1 MTPRRRANLQRLL
14 KPRHVALI
22 GGADA
27 VIVAGECARI
37 GFEGPVW
44 PVNPR
49 REEIGGH
56 PCFRSVEELPEPPD
70 AVFLAVPR
78 EAAIAA
84 LDQLRSIGAGGAVC
98 YTAGFRETGEEGAVA
113 EARLIESAGDM
124 ALVGPNC
131 YGVINYVDRVAL
143 WPFAHGGSCPG
154 YGAAIVTQSGMMA
167 SDLSMSQ
174 RSVPFAY
181 MISAGNQSVLRLEDY
196 VEALCER
203 PEVRAIG
210 LHIEGLQDVRAFE
223 AAALQALER
232 GVPIVAF
239 KTGTSKIGAEV
250 TISHTGSLSGDDD
263 LYDALFDRLGIIR
276 VHDPVQLLETLKLL
290 CVAGPAAGPRV
301 GALTCSGGSS
311 AMLADHGERVGILY
325 PKPSAETAAELRDL
339 LPFTAT
345 VANPLDYT
353 TPIWGRPD
361 RTRPAFRSFFADD
374 YDAALIVQDYPPAG
388 LNESRPSYLSDAES
402 FIEAVQDK
410 ALSAVVC
417 SSLPENFDEE
427 TRDYLVSR
435 GVAPMQGL
443 QVCLNALAGSA
454 WYTSRRNALLD
465 QIPQPLQPDAK
476 GETRATALLDEAA
489 AKDWL
494 RQAGLPVPKS
504 ALASSS
510 EALET
515 ARKLGFPVVLK
526 MLSPRLAHK
535 TEAGAVRLGLDSA
548 AAVAEAVDQMRRDV
562 ERYDPA
568 AVSDRF
574 LIEEM
579 AGAPVAELLV
589 SVRCAPQ
596 FGLAMTLASG
606 GVLVELLQDAATL
619 LLPAARDDLAT
630 ALAKLR
636 VARLLDGYRGK
647 PGADKNALLDA
658 LLRLSDYLCR
668 AGQEVAE
675 VEINPLFV
683 QAEGVTAVDVLLRRY
698 VTEPL
703 D

>member
-1 MTPRRRANLQRLL
+1 MTPGRRANLQRLL

-27 VIVAGECARI
+27 VTVAGECARI

-56 PCFRSVEELPEPPD
+56 PCFRSLEDLPEPPD
-70 AVFLAVPR
+70 AAFLAVPR
-78 EAAIAA
+78 EPAIAA
-84 LDQLRSIGAGGAVC
+84 LDQLRSMGAGGVVC
-98 YTAGFRETGEEGAVA
+98 YTAGFRETGEEGAAA
-113 EARLIESAGDM
+113 EARLIESAGEL

-167 SDLSMSQ
+167 SDLSMTQ

-196 VEALCER
+196 VDVLSER
-203 PEVRAIG
+203 AEVRAIG
-210 LHIEGLQDVRAFE
+210 LHIEGLQDVLAFE
-223 AAALQALER
+223 AACRKALER
-232 GVPIVAF
+232 KVPIVAF
-239 KTGTSKIGAEV
+239 KTGTSRLGAEATV
-250 TISHTGSLSGDDD
+250 SHTGSLSGDDD

-290 CVAGPAAGPRV
+290 CVAGAAAGPRV
-301 GALTCSGGSS
+301 GALTCSGGSA
-311 AMLADHGERVGILY
+311 AMLADHGAPIGVEFPR
-325 PKPSAETAAELRDL
+325 PTATTTAALREL

-345 VANPLDYT
+345 VSNPLDYT

-388 LNESRPSYLSDAES
+388 LDESRPSYLSDADS
-402 FIEAVQDK
+402 FIEAVADK
-410 ALSAVVC
+410 AIPPIVC

-427 TRDYLVSR
+427 TRAYLVSR

-443 QVCLNALAGSA
+443 QNCLNALAGSA
-454 WYTSRRNALLD
+454 WYSKRRAQLLGRASMSLV
-465 QIPQPLQPDAK
+465 PGGRDAD
-476 GETRATALLDEAA
+476 GATGLLDEAA
-489 AKDWL
+489 AKSWL
-494 RQAGLPVPKS
+494 RQAGLAVPKGVVVS
-504 ALASSS
+504 GD
-510 EALET
+510 EAADA
-515 ARKLGFPVVLK
+515 ARSLRFPVALK
-526 MLSPRLAHK
+526 MVSARLPHK
-535 TEAGAVRLGLDSA
+535 TEAGAVRLGLES
-548 AAVAEAVDQMRRDV
+548 AEALADAVTRMHRDV
-562 ERYDPA
+562 TRYDA
-568 AVSDRF
+568 EAVSDRF

-579 AGAPVAELLV
+579 ADAPVAELLV
-589 SVRCAPQ
+589 SVRREPQ

-606 GVLVELLQDAATL
+606 GVLVELLRDAVTL
-619 LLPAARDDLAT
+619 LLPATRDDLAA

-636 VARLLDGYRGK
+636 SAPLLDGYRGK
-647 PGADKNALLDA
+647 PGADKQALIDA
-658 LLRLSDYLCR
+658 LQRLSEQLCF
-668 AGQEVAE
+668 AGDDVAE

-683 QAEGVTAVDVLLRRY
+683 QRDGVCAVDVLLRRY
-698 VTEPL
+698 RGAA
-703 D
+703 